1 MNKPIT
7 RPVTIRIG
15 ADKVRLLDDLA
26 EVTDRTRAWHVEQA
40 LDAYLDLQA
49 WQLRHIGKGL
59 EQLEAGQGIP
69 QADIEADLDAWGRED
84 KNAPRS

>member
-15 ADKVRLLDDLA
+15 AEKIRQLDDLA
-26 EVTDRTRAWHVEQA
+26 EVTDRTRAWHLEQA
-40 LDAYLDLQA
+40 LDAYLDLQS
-49 WQLRHIGKGL
+49 WQLRHIKAGL

-69 QADIEADLDAWGRED
+69 QDEIEADLDTWGRVDETD
-84 KNAPRS
+84 PRS